1 MALMLGFGSAHLS
14 IKKDFIYRKKDWKEA
29 SNFKFVRGHSDER
42 GIGAVFFERMRIG
55 NVVLKRDALA
65 FFQKKLH
72 PRGFGGMEDSPNWT
86 FVVRWQQLGQVCGFL
101 FVYRGVCDCFLSW
114 IDAQMF

>member
-1 MALMLGFGSAHLS
+1 MALMLGLGSAHLS
-14 IKKDFIYRKKDWKEA
+14 IKRVFIYRKKNQKEA

-55 NVVLKRDALA
+55 VVVLKLDALA

-72 PRGFGGMEDSPNWT
+72 PRGFGGMEDSPN
-86 FVVRWQQLGQVCGFL
+86 
-101 FVYRGVCDCFLSW
+101 
-114 IDAQMF
+114 